1 MCGIN
6 GIIGTETI
14 ENPKAV
20 IEQMNRALAHRGP
33 DADGVFLEHGIAL
46 GHRRLSIIDLSDDA
60 NQPFHSFDGK
70 HTIVFNGEIYNYPE
84 LRAEIGDYPWRSGGD
99 TEVILAAYRKWG
111 SDFLH
116 RLNGMFAFA
125 LWDND
130 RRSLLVA
137 RDRLGIKPLYYA
149 KAGNG
154 GIVFSSEIR
163 ALLESGLV
171 KRSINR
177 DGLADYLRYQTVHAP
192 NTIVDGV
199 EMLLP
204 GHRIVAT
211 DSEMHIDAWYDLPGS
226 VEPVIHDRQ
235 RVLTRVREL
244 LTDAVALRMRADVDF
259 GAFLSGGIDSS
270 AIVGLMASV
279 SERPINTF
287 NVSFREDE
295 FSEAEHARTI
305 AQRFNTRHTEI
316 ELTADRF
323 LELVP
328 DALNAL
334 DHPSGDGPNT
344 YVVSKVTREEGVKMA
359 LSGLGGDELFA
370 GYGIFKQSVQML
382 DKRWVMSFPKF
393 ARKMAGGALQL
404 AKPGI
409 ASWKATEVILQDY
422 LDLEHAYPI
431 SRLTLPNPLIKGL
444 LNNSKLPPN
453 AVRKYLEHELSPA
466 RPGFE
471 LPYLSQVSLAEI
483 GSYMQNVLLRDTDQM
498 SMAHALEVRVPF
510 LDHRLV
516 RYVLGVPDPY
526 KYPHTPKK
534 LLTDA
539 LGELLPSSII
549 DRKKMGFTLPW
560 EHWMRNQLKP
570 FCETALEHLK
580 NRPEFNA
587 EHIDRLWSRFLHR
600 DRMITWSRVWHLVVL
615 GYWLEKNRF

>member
-6 GIIGTETI
+6 GIIGTETLQNSASI
-14 ENPKAV
+14 VAK
-20 IEQMNRALAHRGP
+20 MNAALAHRGP
-33 DADGVFLEHGIAL
+33 DAEGVFTDHGIAL
-46 GHRRLSIIDLSDDA
+46 GHRRLSIIDLSDDG
-60 NQPFHSFDGK
+60 NQPFYSCDGK
-70 HTIVFNGEIYNYPE
+70 EVLVFNGEIYNYPE
-84 LRAEIGDYPWRSGGD
+84 LREEIGDYPWKSGGD
-99 TEVILAAYRKWG
+99 TEVIVAAYRKWG
-111 SDFLH
+111 IEFTQ

-125 LWDND
+125 LWDATA
-130 RRSLLVA
+130 RTLLIA
-137 RDRLGIKPLYYA
+137 RDRLGIKPLYYTR
-149 KAGNG
+149 AGNG
-154 GIVFSSEIR
+154 GIAFSSELR
-163 ALLESGLV
+163 ALLASGLIDR
-171 KRSINR
+171 KLNR
-177 DGLADYLRYQTVHAP
+177 DALADYLRYQTVHAP
-192 NTIVDGV
+192 ATIAAGV

-211 DSEMHIDAWYDLPGS
+211 DSEMHIEPWFDLAGA
-226 VEPVIHDRQ
+226 VTPVTHDRP
-235 RVLTRVREL
+235 RVLTRIREL
-244 LTDAVALRMRADVDF
+244 LTDSVALRMRADVDF

-279 SERPINTF
+279 SDRPINTF
-287 NVSFREDE
+287 NVAFREDE

-305 AQRFNTRHTEI
+305 AKRFNTRHTEI

-323 LELVP
+323 LELIP

-344 YVVSKVTREEGVKMA
+344 FVVSKVTREEGVKMA

-370 GYGIFKQSVQML
+370 GYGIFKQSVEML

-393 ARKMAGGALQL
+393 ARQLAGSALQM

-409 ASWKATEVILQDY
+409 ASWKTSEVILQDY

-431 SRLTLPNPLIKGL
+431 SRLTLPNPLIKSL
-444 LNNSKLPPN
+444 LKNAKLPPN
-453 AVRKYLEHELSPA
+453 AVRKYLERELSTR
-466 RPGFE
+466 RPGFN

-516 RYVLGVPDPY
+516 SYVMGVPDPY

-539 LGELLPSSII
+539 LDDLLPSSII

-560 EHWMRNQLKP
+560 EHWMRTQLKG
-570 FCETALEHLK
+570 FCEEALASLK
-580 NRPEFNA
+580 KREEFDAA
-587 EHIDRLWSRFLHR
+587 EIDRLWLRFINR
-600 DRMITWSRVWHLVVL
+600 DRMITWSRIWHLVVL